1 MNYLKALFIAILVG
15 ITSLLSAQ
23 TNTETV
29 KELNKVL
36 ENSLYK
42 TVITV
47 DGKGILERKD
57 NNGNTFTF
65 DLNDVQQLKYDNDG
79 FNNTVI
85 IMKEGK
91 TVKGVIENVKK
102 EASMN
107 VISFN
112 NPKDCEIA
120 IKLLR
125 KLIR

>member
-1 MNYLKALFIAILVG
+1 MG

-23 TNTETV
+23 TTTETV
-29 KELNKVL
+29 KELNKVF

-47 DGKGILERKD
+47 DSKGILERKD
-57 NNGNTFTF
+57 NNGNTFTL

-79 FNNTVI
+79 FNNALI

-91 TVKGVIENVKK
+91 TIKGVVGNVKK

-107 VISFN
+107 VITFN

-120 IKLLR
+120 IKLLK
-125 KLIR
+125 KLIK